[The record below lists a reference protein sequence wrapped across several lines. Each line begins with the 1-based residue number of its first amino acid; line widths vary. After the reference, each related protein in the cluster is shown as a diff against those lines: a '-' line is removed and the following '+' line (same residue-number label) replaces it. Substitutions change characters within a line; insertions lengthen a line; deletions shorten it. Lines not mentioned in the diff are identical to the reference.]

1 MVVALCFESEADMSR
16 IAIALGVGVGANG
29 LVGSANSFT
38 LQPVSLQGEVGL
50 NFADTVTGL
59 NTVTGL
65 KLEPVMPDRHRHY
78 RHRHRHRHS

>member
-16 IAIALGVGVGANG
+16 IAIALGVGANG

-65 KLEPVMPDRHRHY
+65 KLEPVMPARHRHY